1 MARSGSL
8 PEWERHRT
16 AQRQEDNRL
25 AREQARQASEREKA
39 RQQEHCD
46 LQEQAAGERTA
57 ELERQIRTL
66 DEVLTSVLPLPPF
79 SFTRLMA
86 SPRTARF
93 DPGPLSLAVPAPDWN
108 HFAPAEPR
116 GLHRFLGGTA
126 RYRRQMAQARTIFAA
141 AQAEHWQ
148 QESER
153 QQALAVAKAR
163 YHEKVTQE
171 RARAKARN
179 AYITGL
185 QSAFA
190 AGDPE
195 SVEWFVGRI
204 LDASR
209 YPDGFPHEHQVAYR
223 TEDRGVVVEFEL
235 PPRHVIPPI
244 RAYRYVKTRDVVEPA
259 PRPQNEIEQRYKR
272 FISCVALRTLHE
284 IFSATPPEVIET
296 IAFSGF
302 VTTIDGAT
310 GKPAHP
316 HTLSVS
322 AERSVFDDLVLAA
335 VEPTACLTHLNA
347 QHPTAPGSPKPS
359 GVEPAEPFMA

>member
-8 PEWERHRT
+8 SEWERYRA

-25 AREQARQASEREKA
+25 AREQARQAREREKA

-57 ELERQIRTL
+57 ELEQQISAL

-86 SPRTARF
+86 SPGTARF
-93 DPGPLSLAVPAPDWN
+93 DPGPLGLAVPAPDWN

-116 GLHRFLGGTA
+116 ELHRFLGRTA
-126 RYRRQMAQARTIFAA
+126 RYRRQLTQARTIFAA

-171 RARAKARN
+171 RARAAARN
-179 AYITGL
+179 AYISGL
-185 QSAFA
+185 RLAFA

-223 TEDRGVVVEFEL
+223 TEDRGVALEFEL

-244 RAYRYVKTRDVVEPA
+244 RAYRYVKT
-259 PRPQNEIEQRYKR
+259 
-272 FISCVALRTLHE
+272 
-284 IFSATPPEVIET
+284 
-296 IAFSGF
+296 
-302 VTTIDGAT
+302 
-310 GKPAHP
+310 
-316 HTLSVS
+316 
-322 AERSVFDDLVLAA
+322 
-335 VEPTACLTHLNA
+335 
-347 QHPTAPGSPKPS
+347 
-359 GVEPAEPFMA
+359 